1 MFFPSTLEIT
11 PPFSFSNN
19 INNDFNSSRFEF
31 RIFFPIKFP
40 LKNTEKHV
48 LLKKKKIIIVRKSNQ
63 RSFKIVTRINSSS
76 TIPSFAYIYHIINH
90 PASNPKIIP
99 KTVCG
104 YKKKKRER
112 ENSHFLAI
120 KIRLASP
127 ETRMKR
133 RPNEIEKRP
142 SPNFFLERSSS
153 PYVIPRARG
162 WGRGGAE
169 GRWGW
174 TVAAAVRIFLPTVL
188 TETGHA

>member
-1 MFFPSTLEIT
+1 MWLQKE
-11 PPFSFSNN
+11 
-19 INNDFNSSRFEF
+19 
-31 RIFFPIKFP
+31 
-40 LKNTEKHV
+40 
-48 LLKKKKIIIVRKSNQ
+48 
-63 RSFKIVTRINSSS
+63 
-76 TIPSFAYIYHIINH
+76 
-90 PASNPKIIP
+90 
-99 KTVCG
+99 
-104 YKKKKRER
+104 KKRER

-188 TETGHA
+188 TETDHA

>member
-19 INNDFNSSRFEF
+19 INNNFNSSRFEF

-48 LLKKKKIIIVRKSNQ
+48 LLKKKIIIVRKSNQ

-76 TIPSFAYIYHIINH
+76 TIPSFAYTYHIINH

>member
-1 MFFPSTLEIT
+1 MVTK
-11 PPFSFSNN
+11 
-19 INNDFNSSRFEF
+19 R
-31 RIFFPIKFP
+31 
-40 LKNTEKHV
+40 
-48 LLKKKKIIIVRKSNQ
+48 KKE
-63 RSFKIVTRINSSS
+63 
-76 TIPSFAYIYHIINH
+76 
-90 PASNPKIIP
+90 
-99 KTVCG
+99 
-104 YKKKKRER
+104 RER
-112 ENSHFLAI
+112 IPISLAI